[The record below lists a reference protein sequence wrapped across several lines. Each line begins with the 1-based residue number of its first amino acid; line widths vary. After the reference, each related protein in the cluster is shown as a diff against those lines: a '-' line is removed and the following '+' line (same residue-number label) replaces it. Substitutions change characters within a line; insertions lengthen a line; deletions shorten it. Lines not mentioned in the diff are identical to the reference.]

1 MTDTGREVHFV
12 YLIAKCTCYLFPDF
26 IHTLPYI
33 MKFHRFFFFGVDIF
47 ITCEQI
53 SGYFTKTEDVV
64 CRGQSCKQTEHN
76 CLLSVCLLIMKD
88 CSLCFV

>member
-64 CRGQSCKQTEHN
+64 CRG
-76 CLLSVCLLIMKD
+76 
-88 CSLCFV
+88 